1 MLPLRMLACPAL
13 AVFAALFATG
23 CAQRPEPRALGD
35 HATGETAAPS
45 PEPEE
50 PKVKLNE
57 TSATTANGLEMTV
70 RMLKDEFLVAKDLV
84 AVVTLKNV
92 SDETFGLFDVDFT
105 IPYCLHFKDADSGV
119 EREAVC
125 GLKIDRIGGVSTVL
139 QPGEAYTAK
148 GIMKLGAHW
157 RFGPYDY
164 LRPGTYEMTL
174 ALRLEDPVKR
184 GYSYSSRGHRAVRRF
199 WSGEIKSKSVRF
211 AVRSNRRGTG
221 DPVNQR
227 MVEGFGDRMTEI
239 GEAPALSAKGG
250 DFEAYRMLSFGQ
262 RSDHY
267 QLISIQKEGGRYGL
281 HVRQP
286 PHRDVALHFAITRE
300 EWREFR
306 KTLGHACFWDIPSSD
321 HHRGRDG
328 SHVWIEGRADGER
341 HLVYRWSGGAEAFR
355 ACARYLGRLVGRKR
369 REAIVPLRLT
379 VESERAE
386 YDSWRDVVVNARLH
400 NNSDKAVTLYIGNAK
415 GRFGPQYVAFYLL
428 LWDVG
433 TGGAGSFRL
442 DFMASG
448 WRKSH
453 PIYITIPPR
462 TMSDVIPLRLAHST
476 AATDIQKPT
485 FSGHHAC
492 QAIFTVHRTRQP
504 INSNIIRFRIK

>member
-1 MLPLRMLACPAL
+1 MLPFRMLACIAL
-13 AVFAALFATG
+13 AGLAALFATG
-23 CAQRPEPRALGD
+23 CAQRPEPQALGD
-35 HATGETAAPS
+35 HGTGKAAAPS
-45 PEPEE
+45 PELEE
-50 PKVKLNE
+50 PKAKLNE
-57 TSATTANGLEMTV
+57 TSVTAADGLEMTV
-70 RMLKDEFLVAKDLV
+70 RMLKDEFLVAEDLV
-84 AVVTLKNV
+84 AVVTLKNL
-92 SDETFGLFDVDFT
+92 SDETFGLFDVDFDV
-105 IPYCLHFKDADSGV
+105 PCCLRFKDADSGV
-119 EREAVC
+119 EWEAAC
-125 GLKIDRIGGVSTVL
+125 GLKIDRIGSVSTVL

-174 ALRLEDPVKR
+174 ALRLEDPVKQ
-184 GYSYSSRGHRAVRRF
+184 GYSYSRRGHSAVRRF
-199 WSGEIKSKSVRF
+199 WSGEIKSKPVRF
-211 AVRSNRRGTG
+211 AVRSNRHGTG

-227 MVEGFGDRMTEI
+227 MAEGFSNRMTEI
-239 GEAPALSAKGG
+239 GEEPALSAKGG

-267 QLISIQKEGGRYGL
+267 QLIRIQKEGERYGL
-281 HVRQP
+281 HVRQQ
-286 PHRDVALHFAITRE
+286 PHRDVTLHFAITQE

-306 KTLGHACFWDIPSSD
+306 KTLDHACFWDIPSSD

-328 SHVWIEGRADGER
+328 SHVWIEGHANGER
-341 HLVYRWSGGAEAFR
+341 HLVYRWSGGMEAFR

-379 VESERAE
+379 VESGRAE

-415 GRFGPQYVAFYLL
+415 GKFGPQYVSFYLL
-428 LWDVG
+428 LWDVR
-433 TGGAGSFRL
+433 TGGAGSLRL
-442 DFMASG
+442 NFMVSG

-453 PIYITIPPR
+453 PIHITIPPKTR
-462 TMSDVIPLRLAHST
+462 SDVIPLRLAHST
-476 AATDIQKPT
+476 AATHGPRPAP
-485 FSGHHAC
+485 GHHAC

-504 INSNIIRFRIK
+504 ISSNIVHFRIK